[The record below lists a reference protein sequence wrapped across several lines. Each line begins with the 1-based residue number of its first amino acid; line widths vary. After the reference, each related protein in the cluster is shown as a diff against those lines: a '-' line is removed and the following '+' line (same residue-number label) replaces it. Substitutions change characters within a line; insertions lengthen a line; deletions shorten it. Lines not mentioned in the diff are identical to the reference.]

1 MINVNVDFENSMVL
15 AVVQALVGAIPPSLL
30 AVTLEADEA
39 RRTLDIYLAA
49 RCLSEGFDDLVEEI
63 EVDVAALIDFSVTI
77 RTHVWV
83 GESWTSEWPGAG
95 HRPVFAVMVQGAG

>member
-1 MINVNVDFENSMVL
+1 MTSVSVDFENSMVL
-15 AVVQALVGAIPPSLL
+15 AVVQGLIGAVPPSLL

-39 RRTLDIYLAA
+39 RRTLDIYFAA
-49 RCLSEGFDDLVEEI
+49 RCASEEFEDLVEEI

-95 HRPVFAVMVQGAG
+95 HRPVFAAMVHGPG